1 MTAPLAERKEPLGSS
16 ICHVHD
22 WMGLVVG
29 PLGSGC
35 ENTLICNRSIH
46 SSIRPDSVLRTPN
59 LVCYDLFFR
68 PPVAMVTHR
77 TDPPGLRFSGTG
89 VVETTDKPG
98 SEMQFVTA
106 LCFLHC
112 RPAETDREDLECD
125 TASEPAADVVQT
137 VEATWWGSWRLWS
150 RLLSGT
156 QSPGQTERAHLIFCP
171 LFLLEPC
178 LQILTSLCSKQICG
192 ILCGS

>member
-1 MTAPLAERKEPLGSS
+1 MTAPLTERKELLGSS
-16 ICHVHD
+16 ICHIHD

-29 PLGSGC
+29 LLGSGC
-35 ENTLICNRSIH
+35 KNTLICNIH

-59 LVCYDLFFR
+59 LVCYDLLFR
-68 PPVAMVTHR
+68 PLVAMVTH
-77 TDPPGLRFSGTG
+77 PGLWFSGTG

-98 SEMQFVTA
+98 SEMQFVTV

-112 RPAETDREDLECD
+112 CPAGTDREDLECD
-125 TASEPAADVVQT
+125 TASEPAADVAQT

-150 RLLSGT
+150 HLLSGT
-156 QSPGQTERAHLIFCP
+156 RSPGQTERAHLIFCP

-192 ILCGS
+192 ILWGS